1 MSGKTT
7 IASNLSTL
15 IERLQKQKDELT
27 VIYHKAISKGEKLT
41 EIKTLYISLKEVDKK
56 LSDLMRVS
64 V

>member
-7 IASNLSTL
+7 IRTNLSSV
-15 IERLQKQKDELT
+15 IEKLQQQKDELT
-27 VIYHKAISKGEKLT
+27 VIYHRAISKGEKFT